1 MDQDHKK
8 WDAVLRQ
15 KIGVSGIST
24 DIEWQDVENRL
35 SEVEKKGRN
44 KSILLRIA
52 AVVVVVF
59 GAYSLYTWNATP
71 SWEYMPVASV
81 ESLDNTS
88 TTFFSASELHGI
100 YISGK

>member
-1 MDQDHKK
+1 MDQDHEK

-15 KIGVSGIST
+15 KIGVSGVST
-24 DIEWQDVENRL
+24 DIEWQEVENRL
-35 SEVEKKGRN
+35 FKVKKKGRN

-52 AVVVVVF
+52 AVIVVVF
-59 GAYSLYTWNATP
+59 GAYTLYTWKATP
-71 SWEYMPVASV
+71 SWEYASVASV

-100 YISGK
+100 YISSE